1 MRLKIEAPSTEYPV
15 PSTQKPVTM
24 KQYGLIGFPLTHSF
38 SEKYFA
44 EKFRIE
50 KISDVE
56 YINFP
61 LQSIGEIMSLVFD
74 NPKICGLN
82 VTIPYKEQVI
92 PFLKDIDPEAYEAG
106 AVNTI
111 TISRK
116 NNKIFLKGYNTDIIG
131 FIRSL
136 PDDISKKH
144 NNALVLGTGGASKA
158 VVCGLNKLN
167 IKYQLVSRTGKP
179 GSATYK
185 DVAKKTI
192 QNNTL
197 IINTTPLGMYPD
209 TGSLPDLPYRYLSEQ
224 HLLYDL
230 VYNPS
235 LTSFLN
241 EGKKHG
247 AGVMNGLQMLKNQ
260 AEESWKIWKKG
271 IEGIEGVDG
280 IEGKNGILE

>member
-1 MRLKIEAPSTEYPV
+1 
-15 PSTQKPVTM
+15 M

-44 EKFRIE
+44 EKFRKE
-50 KISDVE
+50 KICDVE
-56 YINFP
+56 YLNFP
-61 LQSIGEIMSLVFD
+61 LQSIGEIMSLVID
-74 NPKICGLN
+74 NPEIYGLN

-92 PFLKDIDPEAYEAG
+92 PFLNDIDTEANEAG

-111 TISRK
+111 TVSRK

-136 PDDISKKH
+136 PADISRKH

-179 GSATYK
+179 GCITYK
-185 DVAKKTI
+185 DVDKKTI
-192 QNNTL
+192 QNNTF

-209 TGSLPDLPYRYLSEQ
+209 TGSLPDLPYTYLSEE

-230 VYNPS
+230 IYNPPVS
-235 LTSFLN
+235 LFLI
-241 EGKKHG
+241 EGKKYG

-271 IEGIEGVDG
+271 IKGIEGVDG
-280 IEGKNGILE
+280 IEGKNGTKKEKNR

>member
-1 MRLKIEAPSTEYPV
+1 
-15 PSTQKPVTM
+15 M

-44 EKFRIE
+44 EKFRKE
-50 KISDVE
+50 MISDVE
-56 YINFP
+56 YLNFP
-61 LQSIGEIMSLVFD
+61 LHSIGEIMPLVID
-74 NPKICGLN
+74 NPEICGLN
-82 VTIPYKEQVI
+82 VTIPYKEKVV
-92 PFLKDIDPEAYEAG
+92 PFLDDIDPEANKAG

-116 NNKIFLKGYNTDIIG
+116 KNIFFLKGYNTDIIG

-136 PDDISKKH
+136 SADISKKH
-144 NNALVLGTGGASKA
+144 KNALILGTGGASKA

-179 GSATYK
+179 GCISYK
-185 DVAKKTI
+185 DVDKKTF

-197 IINTTPLGMYPD
+197 IINTTPVGMYPD
-209 TGSLPDLPYRYLSEQ
+209 TGSLPDLPYRYLSEK

-230 VYNPS
+230 IYNPS
-235 LTSFLN
+235 VTRFLM
-241 EGKKHG
+241 EGKKRG

-260 AEESWKIWKKG
+260 AEESWRVWKN
-271 IEGIEGVDG
+271 EEV
-280 IEGKNGILE
+280 E

>member
-1 MRLKIEAPSTEYPV
+1 
-15 PSTQKPVTM
+15 M

-44 EKFRIE
+44 EKFRKE

-56 YINFP
+56 YLNFP
-61 LQSIGEIMSLVFD
+61 LQSIVEIMSLVID
-74 NPKICGLN
+74 IPELCGLN

-92 PFLKDIDPEAYEAG
+92 PFLNDIDPEANEAG

-111 TISRK
+111 TISRSK
-116 NNKIFLKGYNTDIIG
+116 SKIFLKGYNTDIIG

-136 PDDISKKH
+136 PADISRKH

-158 VVCGLNKLN
+158 VVSGLNKLD

-179 GSATYK
+179 GCITYK
-185 DVAKKTI
+185 DVDKKTI

-209 TGSLPDLPYRYLSEQ
+209 TGSLPDIPYRYLSEQ

-230 VYNPS
+230 IYNPTV
-235 LTSFLN
+235 TSFLN
-241 EGKKHG
+241 KGMKRG
-247 AGVMNGLQMLKNQ
+247 TGVMNGLQMLKNQ

-271 IEGIEGVDG
+271 IKGVDG
-280 IEGKNGILE
+280 IEGKNETKKEINR

>member
-1 MRLKIEAPSTEYPV
+1 
-15 PSTQKPVTM
+15 M
-24 KQYGLIGFPLTHSF
+24 KQYGLIGLPLTHSF

-44 EKFRIE
+44 EKFREE
-50 KISDVE
+50 KINDVE
-56 YINFP
+56 YLNFP
-61 LQSIGEIMSLVFD
+61 LRNIGEIEALVSG
-74 NPKICGLN
+74 NAEIYGLN

-92 PFLKDIDPEAYEAG
+92 PFLNDIDPEAYEAG

-136 PDDISKKH
+136 PADISKKH

-167 IKYQLVSRTGKP
+167 IKYQLVSRTGKQ
-179 GSATYK
+179 GCITYN
-185 DVAKKTI
+185 DVNEKTI

-209 TGSLPDLPYRYLSEQ
+209 TVSLPDIPYRYLSEQ

-230 VYNPS
+230 IYNPS
-235 LTSFLN
+235 VSLFLI
-241 EGKKHG
+241 EGKRHG
-247 AGVMNGLQMLKNQ
+247 TTIMNGLQMLKNQ
-260 AEESWKIWKKG
+260 AEESWKIWKG
-271 IEGIEGVDG
+271 GRRE
-280 IEGKNGILE
+280 

>member
-1 MRLKIEAPSTEYPV
+1 
-15 PSTQKPVTM
+15 M

-38 SEKYFA
+38 SKKYFA
-44 EKFRIE
+44 DKFRKE

-56 YINFP
+56 YRNFP
-61 LQSIGEIMSLVFD
+61 LQSIGEIEALVSG
-74 NPKICGLN
+74 NAEIYGLN

-92 PFLKDIDPEAYEAG
+92 PFLNDIDPEAYEAG

-158 VVCGLNKLN
+158 VVCGLIKLN
-167 IKYQLVSRTGKP
+167 INFQLISRTRKKYCI
-179 GSATYK
+179 TYT
-185 DVAKKTI
+185 DITGDTI
-192 QNNTL
+192 SNNTL
-197 IINTTPLGMYPD
+197 IINTTPLGMYPNIN
-209 TGSLPDLPYRYLSEQ
+209 SLPDIPYIDLTEK

-230 VYNPS
+230 VYNPAE
-235 LTSFLN
+235 TQFMKA
-241 EGKKHG
+241 GKQNG
-247 AGVMNGLQMLKNQ
+247 AATMNGSLMLKNQ
-260 AEESWKIWKKG
+260 AEESWKIWNFG
-271 IEGIEGVDG
+271 
-280 IEGKNGILE
+280 

>member
-1 MRLKIEAPSTEYPV
+1 
-15 PSTQKPVTM
+15 M
-24 KQYGLIGFPLTHSF
+24 KQYGLIGLPLTHSF

-44 EKFRIE
+44 EKFREE
-50 KISDVE
+50 KINDVE
-56 YINFP
+56 YLNFP
-61 LQSIGEIMSLVFD
+61 LQSIGEIMTLVID
-74 NPKICGLN
+74 NPEICGLN

-92 PFLKDIDPEAYEAG
+92 PFLDDIDPEANEAG

-111 TISRK
+111 TISRN

-136 PDDISKKH
+136 PADISKEH

-167 IKYQLVSRTGKP
+167 IKYQLVSRTGKQ
-179 GSATYK
+179 GCITYN
-185 DVAKKTI
+185 DVDEKTI

-209 TGSLPDLPYRYLSEQ
+209 TVSLPDIPYRYLSEQ

-230 VYNPS
+230 IYNPS

-241 EGKKHG
+241 EGKKRG
-247 AGVMNGLQMLKNQ
+247 AEVINGLQMLKNQ
-260 AEESWKIWKKG
+260 AEESWKIWKG
-271 IEGIEGVDG
+271 GRRE
-280 IEGKNGILE
+280 

>member
-1 MRLKIEAPSTEYPV
+1 
-15 PSTQKPVTM
+15 M

-44 EKFRIE
+44 EKFKIE

-56 YINFP
+56 YMNFP
-61 LQSIGEIMSLVFD
+61 LQSIGEIMSLVID
-74 NPKICGLN
+74 NPEIYGLN

-92 PFLKDIDPEAYEAG
+92 PFLNDIDPEANEAG

-111 TISRK
+111 TISRSK
-116 NNKIFLKGYNTDIIG
+116 NNFFLKGYNTDIIG

-136 PDDISKKH
+136 PADISKKH
-144 NNALVLGTGGASKA
+144 KNALVLGTGGASKA

-179 GSATYK
+179 GCITYK
-185 DVAKKTI
+185 DVDEKII
-192 QNNTL
+192 QKNTF
-197 IINTTPLGMYPD
+197 IINTTPLGMFPD
-209 TGSLPDLPYRYLSEQ
+209 TGSLPDLPYTYLSEE

-230 VYNPS
+230 IYNPPVS
-235 LTSFLN
+235 SFLI
-241 EGKKHG
+241 EGKKCG
-247 AGVMNGLQMLKNQ
+247 TEVMNGLQMLINQ

-271 IEGIEGVDG
+271 IEGVDG
-280 IEGKNGILE
+280 IEGVKGKN

>member
-1 MRLKIEAPSTEYPV
+1 
-15 PSTQKPVTM
+15 M
-24 KQYGLIGFPLTHSF
+24 KQYGLIGLPLTHSF

-44 EKFRIE
+44 EKLREE

-56 YINFP
+56 YLNFP
-61 LQSIGEIMSLVFD
+61 LQRIMEIMSLVID
-74 NPKICGLN
+74 NPEICGLN

-92 PFLKDIDPEAYEAG
+92 PFLDDIDPEANEAG

-111 TISRK
+111 TISRRK
-116 NNKIFLKGYNTDIIG
+116 KKIFLKGYNTDIIG

-136 PDDISKKH
+136 PAGISKKH

-167 IKYQLVSRTGKP
+167 IKYQLVSRTGKQ
-179 GSATYK
+179 GCITYN
-185 DVAKKTI
+185 DVDEKTI

-209 TGSLPDLPYRYLSEQ
+209 TVSLPDIPYRYLSEQ

-230 VYNPS
+230 IYNTS
-235 LTSFLN
+235 VSSFLI
-241 EGKKHG
+241 EGKRHG
-247 AGVMNGLQMLKNQ
+247 TTIMNGLQMLKNQ
-260 AEESWKIWKKG
+260 AEESWKIWKG
-271 IEGIEGVDG
+271 GRRE
-280 IEGKNGILE
+280 

>member
-1 MRLKIEAPSTEYPV
+1 
-15 PSTQKPVTM
+15 M

-44 EKFRIE
+44 EKFRKE
-50 KISDVE
+50 KIGDIE
-56 YINFP
+56 YLNFP
-61 LQSIGEIMSLVFD
+61 LQSIREIISLVFD

-92 PFLKDIDPEAYEAG
+92 PFLDDIDPEANEAG

-116 NNKIFLKGYNTDIIG
+116 KNNFFIKGYNTDIIG
-131 FIRSL
+131 FIKSL
-136 PDDISKKH
+136 PADISKKH
-144 NNALVLGTGGASKA
+144 KNALVLGTGGASKA
-158 VVCGLNKLN
+158 VVCGLKKLD

-179 GSATYK
+179 GCVTYK
-185 DVAKKTI
+185 DIDEKTI

-209 TGSLPDLPYRYLSEQ
+209 TGSLPDLPYRYLSEN
-224 HLLYDL
+224 HFLYDL

-235 LTSFLN
+235 VTSFLN
-241 EGKKHG
+241 EGKKLG
-247 AGVMNGLQMLKNQ
+247 ISIMNGLQMLKNQ
-260 AEESWKIWKKG
+260 AEESWEIWRSEEVKESKG
-271 IEGIEGVDG
+271 EEERGR
-280 IEGKNGILE
+280 K

>member
-1 MRLKIEAPSTEYPV
+1 
-15 PSTQKPVTM
+15 M
-24 KQYGLIGFPLTHSF
+24 KQYGLIGYPLTHSF

-56 YINFP
+56 YMNFP
-61 LQSIGEIMSLVFD
+61 LQSIGEITSLVFD
-74 NPKICGLN
+74 NPEMCGLN

-92 PFLKDIDPEAYEAG
+92 PFINDIDTEANEAG

-111 TISRK
+111 KISRSK
-116 NNKIFLKGYNTDIIG
+116 NKIFLKGYNTDIIG

-136 PDDISKKH
+136 PADISKKH

-167 IKYQLVSRTGKP
+167 IKYQLVSRTGKR
-179 GSATYK
+179 GCITYK
-185 DVAKKTI
+185 DIDEKKI
-192 QNNTL
+192 LNNTL
-197 IINTTPLGMYPD
+197 IINTTPLGMYPETD
-209 TGSLPDLPYRYLSEQ
+209 SLPDLLYKHLSE
-224 HLLYDL
+224 HHFLYDL

-235 LTSFLN
+235 VTRFLS
-241 EGKKHG
+241 EGKSRG

-260 AEESWKIWKKG
+260 AEESWKIWNSEEVERSKDRRV
-271 IEGIEGVDG
+271 E
-280 IEGKNGILE
+280 

>member
-1 MRLKIEAPSTEYPV
+1 
-15 PSTQKPVTM
+15 M

-44 EKFRIE
+44 EKFKEE
-50 KISDVE
+50 KIKYVE
-56 YINFP
+56 YLNFP
-61 LQSIGEIMSLVFD
+61 LQNIVEIEALISGNQD
-74 NPKICGLN
+74 ICGLN

-92 PFLKDIDPEAYEAG
+92 PFLDDIDPEANEAG

-131 FIRSL
+131 FIQSL
-136 PDDISKKH
+136 PADVSIKH

-179 GSATYK
+179 GCITYK
-185 DVAKKTI
+185 EVDEKTI
-192 QNNTL
+192 QKYTL

-209 TGSLPDLPYRYLSEQ
+209 TGSLPDIPYRYLFEQ

-235 LTSFLN
+235 VTSFLN
-241 EGKKHG
+241 EGKKR
-247 AGVMNGLQMLKNQ
+247 GVGIMNGLQMLKNQ